1 MPKIF
6 FILAVIAAAFFCSA
20 CASISSDAVW
30 NDAAMVTRLQS
41 ELDAANARIAD
52 LEGRQQSA
60 LAVVERTDER
70 FAELGRIS
78 AAEGA
83 TLSGLI
89 ERQRRIEELVAA
101 IWGDYIRLKDGL
113 GGSDG
118 NGTADGGTAQAG
130 GYGSGGTDGEKSPP

>member
-1 MPKIF
+1 MK
-6 FILAVIAAAFFCSA
+6 L
-20 CASISSDAVW
+20 DW

-78 AAEGA
+78 TAEGA

-118 NGTADGGTAQAG
+118 DGAADGGTAQAG
-130 GYGSGGTDGEKSPP
+130 GYGDSGTDGEKSPP